1 MTTDEID
8 DGRSSIRSSDRG
20 DQGDDQGY
28 DQKILTTFSG
38 FAGNVNNMLGSG
50 IYSTPGIVWQTVN
63 SPGVALIIWI
73 YGGFVSLC
81 GSLTYVEFGTITLE
95 SGGETGFFK
104 KAFPKPK
111 LLISYLFS
119 FAWICAIRP
128 ASLGAVLQVLA
139 QHFLFVVIP
148 HPPENTGNTTVDEHE
163 YCQASEKFHRQL
175 HPNNDWGLEFWTL
188 KIIGIIALSII
199 TFYHIFS
206 NVWASRINQAP
217 AVVKML
223 TLTVIISIGFVQL
236 VRTDVSKPNW
246 QNPFYVTENLSFSSV
261 AGALISVYS
270 LDEFKD
276 PKGRLIYSNSL
287 SVTVVTILY
296 TLTNVAFITVVNS
309 KDVNRHGKDFNEVIA
324 GNFAKEIGGE
334 KFGRALSFFVA
345 LSAFGAAS
353 SMTWRFLDDKKYTPR
368 NALLAQFIWCV
379 MVFVILGGAFSSDP
393 FKTLAIRP
401 ASLGAVL
408 QVLAQH
414 FLFVVIPHPPENT
427 GNTTVDEHEYCQ
439 ASEKFHRQLHP
450 NNDWGLEFWT
460 LKIIGIIALS
470 IITFYHIFS
479 NVWASRINQAPAVV
493 KMLTLTVIISIGF
506 VQLVRTDVSKPNWQ
520 NPFYVTENL
529 SFSSV
534 AGALISVYSLDE
546 FKDPKGRL
554 IYSNSLSVTVVTIL
568 YTLTNVAFITVV
580 NSKDVNRHGKDF
592 NEVIAGNFAKEIGG
606 EKFGRALSFF
616 VALSAFGAASS
627 MTWRFLDDKKYTPR
641 NALLAQFIWC
651 VMVFVIL
658 GGAFSSDPFKTLSD
672 FSTYFAWIFY
682 FLASIGLLW
691 LRYKEAEIDRSFKV
705 PNSLIAIFICSAIFI
720 IIGNAIKKD
729 IPKPSTSDYDDC
741 QKNAITIDQY
751 IIPIICG
758 GFLFVGA
765 GCWCIS
771 YFRSGGNSRNN
782 NIRGDVSSENR
793 DNNDNSDNKIVST
806 SL

>member
-261 AGALISVYS
+261 AGALISV
-270 LDEFKD
+270 
-276 PKGRLIYSNSL
+276 
-287 SVTVVTILY
+287 
-296 TLTNVAFITVVNS
+296 
-309 KDVNRHGKDFNEVIA
+309 
-324 GNFAKEIGGE
+324 
-334 KFGRALSFFVA
+334 
-345 LSAFGAAS
+345 
-353 SMTWRFLDDKKYTPR
+353 
-368 NALLAQFIWCV
+368 C
-379 MVFVILGGAFSSDP
+379 
-393 FKTLAIRP
+393 
-401 ASLGAVL
+401 
-408 QVLAQH
+408 
-414 FLFVVIPHPPENT
+414 
-427 GNTTVDEHEYCQ
+427 
-439 ASEKFHRQLHP
+439 
-450 NNDWGLEFWT
+450 
-460 LKIIGIIALS
+460 
-470 IITFYHIFS
+470 
-479 NVWASRINQAPAVV
+479 
-493 KMLTLTVIISIGF
+493 
-506 VQLVRTDVSKPNWQ
+506 
-520 NPFYVTENL
+520 
-529 SFSSV
+529 
-534 AGALISVYSLDE
+534 
-546 FKDPKGRL
+546 
-554 IYSNSLSVTVVTIL
+554 
-568 YTLTNVAFITVV
+568 
-580 NSKDVNRHGKDF
+580 
-592 NEVIAGNFAKEIGG
+592 
-606 EKFGRALSFF
+606 
-616 VALSAFGAASS
+616 
-627 MTWRFLDDKKYTPR
+627 
-641 NALLAQFIWC
+641 
-651 VMVFVIL
+651 
-658 GGAFSSDPFKTLSD
+658 
-672 FSTYFAWIFY
+672 
-682 FLASIGLLW
+682 
-691 LRYKEAEIDRSFKV
+691 
-705 PNSLIAIFICSAIFI
+705 
-720 IIGNAIKKD
+720 
-729 IPKPSTSDYDDC
+729 
-741 QKNAITIDQY
+741 
-751 IIPIICG
+751 
-758 GFLFVGA
+758 
-765 GCWCIS
+765 
-771 YFRSGGNSRNN
+771 
-782 NIRGDVSSENR
+782 
-793 DNNDNSDNKIVST
+793 
-806 SL
+806 

>member
-8 DGRSSIRSSDRG
+8 DGRSSIRSSVGG
-20 DQGDDQGY
+20 DQGDNQGY
-28 DQKILTTFSG
+28 NQKILTTFSG

-50 IYSTPGIVWQTVN
+50 IYSTPGIVWQTVD
-63 SPGVALIIWI
+63 SPGVALILWI
-73 YGGFVSLC
+73 FGGFVSLC

-148 HPPENTGNTTVDEHE
+148 HPPENTGNTTVDEHG

-206 NVWASRINQAP
+206 NVWASRINQAL

-261 AGALISVYS
+261 ASALISVFFAYNGWNNLNYS

-309 KDVNRHGKDFNEVIA
+309 KDVNRYGKDFNEVIA

-353 SMTWRFLDDKKYTPR
+353 SMTWSGSR
-368 NALLAQFIWCV
+368 
-379 MVFVILGGAFSSDP
+379 VI
-393 FKTLAIRP
+393 
-401 ASLGAVL
+401 V
-408 QVLAQH
+408 
-414 FLFVVIPHPPENT
+414 E
-427 GNTTVDEHEYCQ
+427 
-439 ASEKFHRQLHP
+439 
-450 NNDWGLEFWT
+450 
-460 LKIIGIIALS
+460 
-470 IITFYHIFS
+470 
-479 NVWASRINQAPAVV
+479 ASRIDFIP
-493 KMLTLTVIISIGF
+493 LF
-506 VQLVRTDVSKPNWQ
+506 
-520 NPFYVTENL
+520 
-529 SFSSV
+529 
-534 AGALISVYSLDE
+534 SVYL
-546 FKDPKGRL
+546 KQ
-554 IYSNSLSVTVVTIL
+554 
-568 YTLTNVAFITVV
+568 
-580 NSKDVNRHGKDF
+580 
-592 NEVIAGNFAKEIGG
+592 
-606 EKFGRALSFF
+606 
-616 VALSAFGAASS
+616 
-627 MTWRFLDDKKYTPR
+627 LDDKKYTPR

-720 IIGNAIKKD
+720 IIGNSIKKD

-782 NIRGDVSSENR
+782 NIRGDVSSENS
-793 DNNDNSDNKIVST
+793 DNHDNSDNKIVGT

>member
-8 DGRSSIRSSDRG
+8 DGRSSIRSSVGG
-20 DQGDDQGY
+20 DQGDNQGY
-28 DQKILTTFSG
+28 NQKILTTFSG

-50 IYSTPGIVWQTVN
+50 IYSTPGIVWQTVD
-63 SPGVALIIWI
+63 SPGVALILWI
-73 YGGFVSLC
+73 FGGFVSLC

-148 HPPENTGNTTVDEHE
+148 HPPENTGNTTVDEHG

-199 TFYHIFS
+199 TFYHVFS
-206 NVWASRINQAP
+206 NVWASRINQAL

-261 AGALISVYS
+261 ASALISVFFAYNGWNNLNYS

-309 KDVNRHGKDFNEVIA
+309 KDVNRYGKDFNEVIA

-353 SMTWRFLDDKKYTPR
+353 SMTWSGSR
-368 NALLAQFIWCV
+368 
-379 MVFVILGGAFSSDP
+379 VI
-393 FKTLAIRP
+393 
-401 ASLGAVL
+401 V
-408 QVLAQH
+408 
-414 FLFVVIPHPPENT
+414 E
-427 GNTTVDEHEYCQ
+427 
-439 ASEKFHRQLHP
+439 
-450 NNDWGLEFWT
+450 
-460 LKIIGIIALS
+460 
-470 IITFYHIFS
+470 
-479 NVWASRINQAPAVV
+479 ASRIDFIP
-493 KMLTLTVIISIGF
+493 LF
-506 VQLVRTDVSKPNWQ
+506 
-520 NPFYVTENL
+520 
-529 SFSSV
+529 
-534 AGALISVYSLDE
+534 SVYL
-546 FKDPKGRL
+546 KQ
-554 IYSNSLSVTVVTIL
+554 
-568 YTLTNVAFITVV
+568 
-580 NSKDVNRHGKDF
+580 
-592 NEVIAGNFAKEIGG
+592 
-606 EKFGRALSFF
+606 
-616 VALSAFGAASS
+616 
-627 MTWRFLDDKKYTPR
+627 LDDKKYTPR

-691 LRYKEAEIDRSFKV
+691 LRYKEAKIDRSFKV

-720 IIGNAIKKD
+720 IIGNSIKKD

-771 YFRSGGNSRNN
+771 YFGSGGNSRNN
-782 NIRGDVSSENR
+782 NIRGDVSSENS
-793 DNNDNSDNKIVST
+793 DNHDNSDNKIVGT